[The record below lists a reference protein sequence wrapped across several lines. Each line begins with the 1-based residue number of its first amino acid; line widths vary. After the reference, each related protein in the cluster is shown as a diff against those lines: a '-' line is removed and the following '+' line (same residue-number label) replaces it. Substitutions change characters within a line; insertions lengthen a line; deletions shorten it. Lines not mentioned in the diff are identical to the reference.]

1 MAVTRR
7 TKLRGLATRVFAGTG
22 APVSGG
28 AGVGTGAGKAVPG
41 SVYIDMTPGA
51 ARQWRNEGTLASPVW
66 SIIGRLRI
74 VFGVGRNGAGTLA
87 QTGNKIGDQVVF
99 VYNITTPGDSSANF
113 ESIITVV
120 DAIQQSSA
128 SNLTA
133 VNHLFFIQR

>member
-7 TKLRGLATRVFAGTG
+7 TKIRGLKTRVFSGTG
-22 APVSGG
+22 APVNGTT
-28 AGVGTGAGKAVPG
+28 GTGAGKATPG
-41 SVYIDMTPGA
+41 STYIDDTVSA
-51 ARQWRNEGTLASPVW
+51 ARLWRNEGTLASPVW
-66 SIIGRLRI
+66 TLIGRNLI
-74 VFGVGRNGAGTLA
+74 KFSAGRNGAGSLA
-87 QTGNKIGDQVVF
+87 LTGTKVGDQVVF

-113 ESIITVV
+113 ESVITVA